1 MSKKENLNRA
11 YQLSKEELTWEQVNI
26 DSLKAQVDE
35 LERELSQK
43 SALFNE
49 SKNEQAVILETVQKQ
64 LKTGQAAIEIM
75 ELNEYKNG
83 FTGNGN
89 YIALLLTPTDLKLI
103 TLGDVKTIQA
113 AIGDFRIKTIEQKP
127 ENEAYSITWK
137 IFDSIYRQ
145 YKRYH

>member
-103 TLGDVKTIQA
+103 TLGD
-113 AIGDFRIKTIEQKP
+113 
-127 ENEAYSITWK
+127 
-137 IFDSIYRQ
+137 
-145 YKRYH
+145 